1 MQLTFITIGTL
12 KEGYLRE
19 ALAEYEKRISA
30 FASVKNI
37 NLPEVRVVD
46 EENPQKV
53 QEALEAEGDKILA
66 AIPDGA
72 YVVALCVEGKQYSSE
87 ELARLL
93 GDARDSRGKVA
104 FIIGSSHGLAPK
116 VKSAAHLRL
125 SVSRLTFPHQ
135 LMRVLLAET
144 TYRSLTILAG
154 KRYHK

>member
-1 MQLTFITIGTL
+1 MQITFITIGTL
-12 KEGYLRE
+12 KESYLRD
-19 ALAEYEKRISA
+19 AVSEYEKRISA

-53 QEALEAEGDKILA
+53 QEALDAEGDKILA
-66 AIPDGA
+66 ALPDGA
-72 YVVALCVEGKQYSSE
+72 YIVALCVEGKQYSSE
-87 ELARLL
+87 ELSRIL

-116 VKSAAHLRL
+116 VKAAAHLRL
-125 SVSRLTFPHQ
+125 SVSKLTFPHQ
-135 LMRVLLAET
+135 LMRVLLAEC

>member
-30 FASVKNI
+30 FATVRNV
-37 NLPEVRVVD
+37 NLPEVRITD

>member
-1 MQLTFITIGTL
+1 MQITFITIGTL
-12 KEGYLRE
+12 KESYLRD
-19 ALAEYEKRISA
+19 AVSEYEKRISA

-53 QEALEAEGDKILA
+53 QEALDAEGDKILA

-72 YVVALCVEGKQYSSE
+72 YIVALCVEGKQYSSE
-87 ELARLL
+87 ELARIL

-116 VKSAAHLRL
+116 VKATAHLRL
-125 SVSRLTFPHQ
+125 SVSKLTFPHQ

>member
-30 FASVKNI
+30 FATVRNV
-37 NLPEVRVVD
+37 NLPEVRITD

-53 QEALEAEGDKILA
+53 QEALEVEGDKILA

-93 GDARDSRGKVA
+93 GDARDQRGKVA

>member
-1 MQLTFITIGTL
+1 MQITFITIGTL
-12 KEGYLRE
+12 KESYLRD
-19 ALAEYEKRISA
+19 AVAEYEKRISA

-53 QEALEAEGDKILA
+53 AEALDQEGDKILSS
-66 AIPDGA
+66 IPDGA
-72 YVVALCVEGKQYSSE
+72 YIVALCVEGKQYSSE
-87 ELARLL
+87 DLARII
-93 GDARDSRGKVA
+93 GDARDLSGKVA

-116 VKSAAHLRL
+116 VKAAAHLRL
-125 SVSRLTFPHQ
+125 SFSRMTFPHQ
-135 LMRVLLAET
+135 LARLLLAES

>member
-1 MQLTFITIGTL
+1 MQITFITIGTL
-12 KEGYLRE
+12 KESYLRD
-19 ALAEYEKRISA
+19 AVSEYEKRISA

-53 QEALEAEGDKILA
+53 QEALDAEGDKILA
-66 AIPDGA
+66 ALPDGA
-72 YVVALCVEGKQYSSE
+72 YIVALCVEGKQYSSE
-87 ELARLL
+87 ELAHIL
-93 GDARDSRGKVA
+93 GDARDQRGKVA

-116 VKSAAHLRL
+116 VKAAAHLRL
-125 SVSRLTFPHQ
+125 SVSKLTFPHQ

>member
-1 MQLTFITIGTL
+1 MQITFITIGTL
-12 KEGYLRE
+12 KESYLRD
-19 ALAEYEKRISA
+19 AVSEYEKRISA

-53 QEALEAEGDKILA
+53 QEALDAEGDKILA
-66 AIPDGA
+66 ALPDGA
-72 YVVALCVEGKQYSSE
+72 YIVALCVEGKQYSSE
-87 ELARLL
+87 ELSHIL

-116 VKSAAHLRL
+116 VKAAAHLRL
-125 SVSRLTFPHQ
+125 SVSKLTFPHQ
-135 LMRVLLAET
+135 LMRVLLAEC

>member
-30 FASVKNI
+30 FATVRNV
-37 NLPEVRVVD
+37 NLPEVRITD

-104 FIIGSSHGLAPK
+104 FIIGSSHGLASK

>member
-1 MQLTFITIGTL
+1 MQITFITIGTL
-12 KEGYLRE
+12 KESYLRD
-19 ALAEYEKRISA
+19 AIAEYEKRISA
-30 FASVKNI
+30 FATVKNI

-53 QEALEAEGDKILA
+53 QEALDAEGDKILA
-66 AIPDGA
+66 ALPDGA
-72 YVVALCVEGKQYSSE
+72 YIVALCVEGKQYSSE
-87 ELARLL
+87 ELARIL

-116 VKSAAHLRL
+116 VKAAAHLRL
-125 SVSRLTFPHQ
+125 SVSKLTFPHQ

>member
-30 FASVKNI
+30 FATVRNV
-37 NLPEVRVVD
+37 NLSEVRITD

-66 AIPDGA
+66 TIPDGA

>member
-30 FASVKNI
+30 FATVRNV
-37 NLPEVRVVD
+37 NLPEVRITD

-72 YVVALCVEGKQYSSE
+72 YVVALCVEGKQYASE